1 MFRNILAEMARN
13 NYSRLDIASK
23 LGVSDGT
30 LRTRLNGLSDFT
42 LPEIRILIELF
53 DKPFEYLFEEMQ
65 AEKTA

>member
-42 LPEIRILIELF
+42 LPEIKILIKLF